1 LYCSK
6 LSVFLRIL
14 DVKFC
19 MFSSSSC
26 TVISYQNIFSNII
39 TFIFDQLVV
48 TMNSSA
54 ATVHAFVPISNVI
67 VNTIVPTV
75 LMKEIVQDR
84 VKTNEDV
91 AVENSNAQLANASV
105 KAENVTVML
114 IAVMVVTKT
123 IVVSQKHRNL

>member
-1 LYCSK
+1 ML
-6 LSVFLRIL
+6 
-14 DVKFC
+14 
-19 MFSSSSC
+19 SSSFC
-26 TVISYQNIFSNII
+26 TVISYQNIFSNI

-54 ATVHAFVPISNVI
+54 ATVPAFVPISNAI
-67 VNTIVPTV
+67 ANTIVPTV

-114 IAVMVVTKT
+114 IAVMAVTKT
-123 IVVSQKHRNL
+123 IVVSQKPQKNYC